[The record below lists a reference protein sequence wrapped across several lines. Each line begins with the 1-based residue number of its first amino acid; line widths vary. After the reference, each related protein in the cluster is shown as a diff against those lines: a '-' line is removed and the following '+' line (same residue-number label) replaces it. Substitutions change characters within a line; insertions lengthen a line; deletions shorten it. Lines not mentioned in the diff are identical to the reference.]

1 MSIIDLLKGFYMKIA
16 VVGSGRWGT
25 FIAWYL
31 SRKFD
36 NVCLFGRE
44 TSQKFKTLC
53 ETRQNEYVKLS
64 EKVALSS
71 DFSKLSEFDLIIIS
85 ISSQSLRQFLTTL
98 DKTVLETKKIILCMK
113 GVEVETGDRLTEVAI
128 SCGVEKNNVAV
139 WLGPGHIQEFVS
151 GKPNCMVIDSYNPTL
166 TKYLADTLKSDL
178 IRFYYGEDVIGNEM
192 GAAAKNVLGIV
203 AGILDGADLSTL
215 KGPLMARGAREVAR
229 LIKAMG
235 GNELSAYGL
244 CHLGDYE
251 TTLFSPYSNNR
262 RYGEAFI
269 KGEKFDKLAE
279 GVMTTKA
286 LKNLSQKYN
295 VEMPII
301 SATYAILFENKD
313 AVGELNKLFNRSFTK
328 EFL

>member
-1 MSIIDLLKGFYMKIA
+1 MKIA

-36 NVCLFGRE
+36 EVYLFGRE
-44 TSQKFKTLC
+44 ASEKFNTLKQ
-53 ETRQNEYVKLS
+53 TRQNEFVKLS
-64 EKVALSS
+64 EKVILSS
-71 DFSKLSEFDLIIIS
+71 DFSLLSEFDIIVIS
-85 ISSQSLRQFLTTL
+85 ISSQSLRLFLSSI
-98 DKTVLETKKIILCMK
+98 DKTVLAEKKIILCMK
-113 GVEVETGDRLTEVAI
+113 GLEVETGDRLTEVAI
-128 SCGVEKNNVAV
+128 SCGVSKQNVAV
-139 WLGPGHIQEFVS
+139 WLGPGHIQEFVQ
-151 GKPNCMVIDSYNPTL
+151 GKPNCMVIDSYSHEL
-166 TKYLADTLKSDL
+166 TKYLADTFKTGL
-178 IRFYYGEDVIGNEM
+178 IRFYYGDDIIGNEI

-215 KGPLMARGAREVAR
+215 KGALMSRGAREVAK

-235 GNELSAYGL
+235 GKELSAYGL

-262 RYGEAFI
+262 RYGEALV

-286 LKNLSQKYN
+286 LKNLSEKYS

-301 SATYAILFENKD
+301 SAVYAILFEGKD
-313 AVGELNKLFNRSFTK
+313 ALKELNKLFNRSFTK
-328 EFL
+328 EFA

>member
-1 MSIIDLLKGFYMKIA
+1 MKIA

-31 SRKFD
+31 SRKF
-36 NVCLFGRE
+36 NEVYLFGRE
-44 TSQKFKTLC
+44 TSQKFNTLR
-53 ETRQNEYVKLS
+53 ETRQNEFVKLNDNI
-64 EKVALSS
+64 VLSS
-71 DFSKLSEFDLIIIS
+71 DFSMLSNFDIIVIS
-85 ISSQSLRQFLTTL
+85 ISSQSLRQFLSSV
-98 DKTVLETKKIILCMK
+98 DNEVLKTKKIILCMK
-113 GVEVETGDRLTEVAI
+113 GIEVETGERLTEVAI
-128 SCGVEKNNVAV
+128 SSGVEKQNVAV
-139 WLGPGHIQEFVS
+139 WLGPGHIQEFIK
-151 GKPNCMVIDSYNPTL
+151 GKPNCMVIDSYNAEL
-166 TKYLADTLKSDL
+166 TKYLADTLKTDL
-178 IRFYYGEDVIGNEM
+178 IRFYYGEDIIGNEM

-203 AGILDGADLSTL
+203 AGLLDGADLQTL

-286 LKNLSQKYN
+286 LMNLSKEYN
-295 VEMPII
+295 VEMPIVE
-301 SATYAILFENKD
+301 SAYAILFEGKD
-313 AVGELNKLFNRSFTK
+313 AVNELTKLFNRSIK
-328 EFL
+328 REFV